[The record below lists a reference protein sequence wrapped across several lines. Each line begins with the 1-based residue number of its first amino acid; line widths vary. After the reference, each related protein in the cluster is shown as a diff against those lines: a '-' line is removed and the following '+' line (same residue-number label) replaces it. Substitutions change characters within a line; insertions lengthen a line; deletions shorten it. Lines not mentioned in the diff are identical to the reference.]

1 MHRQGG
7 GNLRKGEHR
16 RECRRRR
23 NTWLL
28 RQKMLYHIMLLWI
41 AWDVYHS
48 WCTLLDCAVVA
59 FIRVISHLKYQV
71 VSVLPSVA
79 PSRHLSFRGAPW
91 MHGYERLEKCEAGE
105 LRPRS
110 EITWLS
116 WMFRN
121 DSTELWTFPSK
132 DEQESHRDVIGKLAY
147 RLRFFVISG
156 VTPMANN
163 WNVGLVSL
171 TINFERYWFE
181 WERTVELT
189 CLILS
194 AINYE
199 HCLSVICKI
208 VVE

>member
-16 RECRRRR
+16 RECRRQR

-28 RQKMLYHIMLLWI
+28 RQKRLYHIMLLWN
-41 AWDVYHS
+41 AWDVYPS

-59 FIRVISHLKYQV
+59 FIRVISHFKYQV
-71 VSVLPSVA
+71 VSVLPSAA
-79 PSRHLSFRGAPW
+79 PSQHLSFRGAPW
-91 MHGYERLEKCEAGE
+91 MHGYEWLEKCKVGE
-105 LRPRS
+105 VRPRS
-110 EITWLS
+110 KITWLS
-116 WMFRN
+116 WRSWQ
-121 DSTELWTFPSK
+121 DRPELGKHASK

-147 RLRFFVISG
+147 QLKSSSWDYDSM
-156 VTPMANN
+156 TLN
-163 WNVGLVSL
+163 WYLDLESL
-171 TINFERYWFE
+171 KSNFERYWFE
-181 WERTVELT
+181 WERTVELP

-199 HCLSVICKI
+199 HCLRVSCII

>member
-1 MHRQGG
+1 
-7 GNLRKGEHR
+7 
-16 RECRRRR
+16 
-23 NTWLL
+23 
-28 RQKMLYHIMLLWI
+28 MLLWI
-41 AWDVYHS
+41 AWDVYPS
-48 WCTLLDCAVVA
+48 WYTLLDCAVVA
-59 FIRVISHLKYQV
+59 FIRVISHFKYQV
-71 VSVLPSVA
+71 VSVLPSAA
-79 PSRHLSFRGAPW
+79 PSQHLSFRGAPW
-91 MHGYERLEKCEAGE
+91 THGYERLEKCKAGE
-105 LRPRS
+105 VRS
-110 EITWLS
+110 RSKITWLS
-116 WMFRN
+116 WRSWQ
-121 DSTELWTFPSK
+121 DRPELGTHASK

-156 VTPMANN
+156 FTPMANN

-199 HCLSVICKI
+199 HCLSVSCKI